1 MDRPV
6 VAVTTAS
13 SVPREGELESY
24 HSEKLL
30 KRERERKKRKRR
42 GFKEAEPDG

>member
-1 MDRPV
+1 MDRPA

-30 KRERERKKRKRR
+30 KREREREKKKRKHVAALGSR
-42 GFKEAEPDG
+42 A